1 MANNNNP
8 FGNNPFG
15 SGDSDPFEEL
25 FKKLSEQGGFDPS
38 AMNNLDPE
46 DLKNMGIPVD
56 PSMLSGIFAQVSSMM
71 SAQPTDEPVNWDLA
85 RKHARQVVAGDNDP
99 SVTGNQ
105 KSAVADATQLAD
117 LWLDP
122 VTGFDRP
129 GYTTE
134 GWSKAEW
141 VENSFEA
148 WQEMS
153 GPVAI
158 SLSEAMSH
166 SIETQIPEEMKG
178 LMGGGSNMFNGL
190 GGMMFGMQ
198 MGQAIG
204 GLAGDVVSSTD
215 IGIPLAP
222 GRSALVLS
230 GIEKFG
236 EGLEI
241 PKQEVMLFL
250 AVREAALVR
259 LHKANPWLREDIM
272 ELIKRYSR
280 GIHVDI
286 ERMQE
291 AANNLDIDP
300 TNPESIQEA
309 FAGDVFKPQNTED
322 QQLALG
328 RLENLLALIEG
339 WVTVVTAE
347 ATKNLPMA
355 AQLTET
361 MARRRATGGPAEH
374 VFASL
379 VGLELRPRMA
389 REAAEFWTNKT
400 EELGVDER
408 DALWHAPETL
418 PTGEELADLGQYA
431 ERTEMLNATEDEFDA
446 ALEKLLAGGYDEAPT
461 ENEDG
466 TVDSADSGETDSDDQ
481 DGEDSE
487 K

>member
-1 MANNNNP
+1 MSNNNP

-15 SGDSDPFEEL
+15 GQDPFEEF
-25 FKKLSEQGGFDPS
+25 FKKLSEQGG
-38 AMNNLDPE
+38 LDPQAFNGMNPD
-46 DLKNMGIPVD
+46 DLKNMGIPLD
-56 PSMLSGIFAQVSSMM
+56 PAMLSGIFAQVSSMM
-71 SAQPTDEPVNWDLA
+71 NAQASDEPVNWDLA
-85 RKHARQVVAGDNDP
+85 RQTARQVVAAGDDP
-99 SVTGNQ
+99 SVTSNQ

-122 VTGFDRP
+122 ATDFDRP
-129 GYTTE
+129 GSTTE
-134 GWSKAEW
+134 AWSKAEW

-148 WQEMS
+148 WKEMA
-153 GPVAI
+153 GPVAT
-158 SLSEAMSH
+158 SLSEAMNH
-166 SIETQIPEEMKG
+166 SLETQMPEELKG
-178 LMGGGSNMFNGL
+178 MLGGGNMLSGL
-190 GGMMFGMQ
+190 GGMMFGSQ

-204 GLAGDVVSSTD
+204 GLAAEVASSTD

-222 GRSALVLS
+222 GRSSLIPAGVAA
-230 GIEKFG
+230 FG

-250 AVREAALVR
+250 AVREAALTR

-272 ELIKRYSR
+272 ALIKRYSL

-300 TNPESIQEA
+300 HNPESIQEA

-322 QQLALG
+322 QQLALD

-339 WVTVVTAE
+339 WVTVVTTE
-347 ATKNLPMA
+347 ATKNLPTA

-379 VGLELRPRMA
+379 VGLELRPRLA
-389 REAAEFWTNKT
+389 REAAQFWTAKT
-400 EELGVDER
+400 EELGVAGR
-408 DALWHAPETL
+408 DALWKAPETL
-418 PTGEELADLGQYA
+418 PTGEELTDLTQYT
-431 ERTEMLNATEDEFDA
+431 ERTEMLNASDDEFDA
-446 ALEKLLAGGYDEAPT
+446 ALEKLLAGGYDEPAEEQKPD
-461 ENEDG
+461 EDNP
-466 TVDSADSGETDSDDQ
+466 DQ
-481 DGEDSE
+481 Q
-487 K
+487 

>member
-15 SGDSDPFEEL
+15 SGDNDPFEEL
-25 FKKLSEQGGFDPS
+25 FKKLSEQGGFDANGFAS
-38 AMNNLDPE
+38 IDPE
-46 DLKNMGIPVD
+46 DFKNMGIPVD
-56 PSMLSGIFAQVSSMM
+56 PNMLSGIFAQVSSMM
-71 SAQPTDEPVNWDLA
+71 NAQPSDEPVNWDMA
-85 RKHARQVVAGDNDP
+85 RQHARRVVAGNEDP

-122 VTGFDRP
+122 ATGFDRP
-129 GYTTE
+129 GYSTE
-134 GWSKAEW
+134 AWSKAEW
-141 VENSFEA
+141 IENSFEA
-148 WQEMS
+148 WKEMS
-153 GPVAI
+153 GPVAV
-158 SLSEAMSH
+158 SLSDAMNH

-178 LMGGGSNMFNGL
+178 MLGGGGNMFNGL

-222 GRSALVLS
+222 GRSALVPA
-230 GIEKFG
+230 GITKFG

-272 ELIKRYSR
+272 DLIKRYSR

-300 TNPESIQEA
+300 SNPESLQEA
-309 FAGDVFKPQNTED
+309 FAGDIFKPQNTED
-322 QQLALG
+322 QKLALG

-339 WVTVVTAE
+339 WVTVVTSE

-379 VGLELRPRMA
+379 VGLELRPRLA
-389 REAAEFWTNKT
+389 REAAEFWTSKT
-400 EELGVDER
+400 EELGVEGR
-408 DALWHAPETL
+408 DNLWKAPETL
-418 PTGEELADLGQYA
+418 PTGEELADLNQYT

-446 ALEKLLAGGYDEAPT
+446 ALEKLLAGGYDEAPS

-466 TVDSADSGETDSDDQ
+466 SVDPADSDDSDEQ
-481 DGEDSE
+481 DGDSSS